1 MKLQDSADCLS
12 ALQAS
17 SQGSARLLLP
27 EQLKGSRFE
36 SKSTSLLF
44 DGGAKCLQTARG
56 GNRELG
62 SLNKFAQDPSAQ
74 NAIGMRSARGSQSG
88 SGWPE
93 GCDLCAMVRGAGLE
107 ETKIPAGA
115 AMVKLLRQDCS
126 AVIHQPRAANRF
138 VLLSAVVDRDGGSAL
153 PLCHPLGVTFSEF
166 QVALK
171 YHSVDK
177 YS

>member
-17 SQGSARLLLP
+17 SQGSAKLLLP

-62 SLNKFAQDPSAQ
+62 SLNKYAQDPSAQ
-74 NAIGMRSARGSQSG
+74 NVIRIVAYSARGSRSG
-88 SGWPE
+88 SFWPE
-93 GCDLCAMVRGAGLE
+93 GCDLCALVRRLAS
-107 ETKIPAGA
+107 
-115 AMVKLLRQDCS
+115 R
-126 AVIHQPRAANRF
+126 RWR
-138 VLLSAVVDRDGGSAL
+138 GGR
-153 PLCHPLGVTFSEF
+153 
-166 QVALK
+166 
-171 YHSVDK
+171 
-177 YS
+177 